1 MLSVICHVP
10 QFANSLDWYIIVST
24 TPVFSTA
31 MVWTDKIFNQNVFML
46 YRCESGTDR
55 WHEMKLLILRNT
67 LIRRRWITHLRL
79 HLTPCHLKDVKGEWH
94 IQHWSI
100 LTDSK
105 TSLCT
110 LWQKNSK
117 HEINIKPLH
126 TQIISLIVFLSH
138 KLFYKSIRRDEKGE
152 RSYFYNIEAYL
163 LNSCDLCLANCWGVT
178 DHTHKRERYA
188 SLVMMAKETIPLNN
202 EVNLHLAF
210 KKHKHI

>member
-1 MLSVICHVP
+1 MNNTLTFASYTVP
-10 QFANSLDWYIIVST
+10 SE
-24 TPVFSTA
+24 
-31 MVWTDKIFNQNVFML
+31 
-46 YRCESGTDR
+46 RCER
-55 WHEMKLLILRNT
+55 WMAYPALVNPHRFKNQLM
-67 LIRRRWITHLRL
+67 
-79 HLTPCHLKDVKGEWH
+79 D
-94 IQHWSI
+94 
-100 LTDSK
+100 
-105 TSLCT
+105 CT